1 MKHKDGCTA
10 VCPYFV
16 ARTGYKGQHFISCQL
31 GDSIFRLREERDQH
45 YRDFCCT
52 SRCHVCEATKRE
64 AGGTSMSEIISSK
77 DIQPV
82 VIQVASAEDA
92 ATLARIETGI
102 RTAAQNVV
110 QGYLTIGN
118 YLNEAKGRKI
128 VPHGQ
133 WEDWVLYNTGLSLRQ
148 AQQLMKAAR
157 EIPEGSAMA
166 ALPLSKARVILH
178 LPDAE
183 ERETLAKRATEENL
197 TVRNLEEQIKQLTN
211 DVSEARRSE
220 RRMAQEVQQAQDMR
234 ARLDADRRK
243 LEGDRYEMIQKQR
256 ERQAEIERLRAA
268 LAQAEQ
274 QKPQEGISPEAKRQ
288 IDALRQELA
297 EAEDYAEQQA
307 TLRQEAQRQL
317 LEQQSS
323 TASSV
328 GNLPDTLDLAA
339 AVRVFIGAA
348 GIFPHM
354 GTTLAN
360 MDGGKRRELA
370 GYVDMIADWV
380 DGARAALNSCAGVL
394 YVMGDEA
401 HE

>member
-1 MKHKDGCTA
+1 
-10 VCPYFV
+10 
-16 ARTGYKGQHFISCQL
+16 
-31 GDSIFRLREERDQH
+31 
-45 YRDFCCT
+45 
-52 SRCHVCEATKRE
+52 
-64 AGGTSMSEIISSK
+64 MSEIISSK

-110 QGYLTIGN
+110 QGYLTIGS

-211 DVSEARRSE
+211 DVSEARKSE
-220 RRMAQEVQQAQDMR
+220 RRMAQEVQQAQDM
-234 ARLDADRRK
+234 
-243 LEGDRYEMIQKQR
+243 
-256 ERQAEIERLRAA
+256 RAA

-274 QKPQEGISPEAKRQ
+274 QKPQEGISPEAQRQ

-297 EAEDYAEQQA
+297 DAEDYAEQQA

-354 GTTLAN
+354 GTALAN

>member
-1 MKHKDGCTA
+1 
-10 VCPYFV
+10 
-16 ARTGYKGQHFISCQL
+16 
-31 GDSIFRLREERDQH
+31 
-45 YRDFCCT
+45 
-52 SRCHVCEATKRE
+52 
-64 AGGTSMSEIISSK
+64 MSEIISSK

-82 VIQVASAEDA
+82 IIHVASAEDA
-92 ATLARIETGI
+92 AALARIETGI
-102 RTAAQNVV
+102 RTAAQNE
-110 QGYLTIGN
+110 GYLTIGS

-197 TVRNLEEQIKQLTN
+197 TVRNLEEQIRQLTN
-211 DVSEARRSE
+211 DVSEARKSE

-274 QKPQEGISPEAKRQ
+274 QKPQEGISPEA
-288 IDALRQELA
+288 
-297 EAEDYAEQQA
+297 
-307 TLRQEAQRQL
+307 
-317 LEQQSS
+317 
-323 TASSV
+323 
-328 GNLPDTLDLAA
+328 
-339 AVRVFIGAA
+339 
-348 GIFPHM
+348 
-354 GTTLAN
+354 
-360 MDGGKRRELA
+360 
-370 GYVDMIADWV
+370 
-380 DGARAALNSCAGVL
+380 
-394 YVMGDEA
+394 
-401 HE
+401 

>member
-1 MKHKDGCTA
+1 
-10 VCPYFV
+10 
-16 ARTGYKGQHFISCQL
+16 
-31 GDSIFRLREERDQH
+31 
-45 YRDFCCT
+45 
-52 SRCHVCEATKRE
+52 
-64 AGGTSMSEIISSK
+64 MSEIISSK

-82 VIQVASAEDA
+82 VIQVTSAEDA

-110 QGYLTIGN
+110 QGYLTIGS

-197 TVRNLEEQIKQLTN
+197 TVRSLEEQVRRLTD
-211 DVSEARRSE
+211 DVSEARKSE

-234 ARLDADRRK
+234 ARLDA
-243 LEGDRYEMIQKQR
+243 DRYEMIQKQR

-274 QKPQEGISPEAKRQ
+274 QRPQGGISPEAQRQ

-297 EAEDYAEQQA
+297 DAEDYAEQQA

-323 TASSV
+323 TAGSA

-360 MDGGKRRELA
+360 MDGGKRRELE

-394 YVMGDEA
+394 YVMGDDT

>member
-1 MKHKDGCTA
+1 
-10 VCPYFV
+10 
-16 ARTGYKGQHFISCQL
+16 
-31 GDSIFRLREERDQH
+31 
-45 YRDFCCT
+45 
-52 SRCHVCEATKRE
+52 
-64 AGGTSMSEIISSK
+64 
-77 DIQPV
+77 
-82 VIQVASAEDA
+82 
-92 ATLARIETGI
+92 
-102 RTAAQNVV
+102 
-110 QGYLTIGN
+110 
-118 YLNEAKGRKI
+118 
-128 VPHGQ
+128 
-133 WEDWVLYNTGLSLRQ
+133 
-148 AQQLMKAAR
+148 
-157 EIPEGSAMA
+157 MA

-197 TVRNLEEQIKQLTN
+197 TVRNLEEQIRQLTN
-211 DVSEARRSE
+211 DVSEARKSE

-243 LEGDRYEMIQKQR
+243 LEDDRYEMIQKQR
-256 ERQAEIERLRAA
+256 ERQAEIERLRAT

-274 QKPQEGISPEAKRQ
+274 QKPQEGISPEAQRQ

-297 EAEDYAEQQA
+297 DAEDYAEQQA

-323 TASSV
+323 TAGSA

-380 DGARAALNSCAGVL
+380 DGARAALNSCTGVL
-394 YVMGDEA
+394 YVMGDDA

>member
-1 MKHKDGCTA
+1 
-10 VCPYFV
+10 
-16 ARTGYKGQHFISCQL
+16 
-31 GDSIFRLREERDQH
+31 
-45 YRDFCCT
+45 
-52 SRCHVCEATKRE
+52 
-64 AGGTSMSEIISSK
+64 MSEIISSK

-110 QGYLTIGN
+110 QGYLTIGS

-211 DVSEARRSE
+211 DVSEARKSE

-274 QKPQEGISPEAKRQ
+274 QKPQEGISPEAQRQ

-297 EAEDYAEQQA
+297 DAEDYAEQQA

-394 YVMGDEA
+394 YVMGDET

>member
-1 MKHKDGCTA
+1 
-10 VCPYFV
+10 
-16 ARTGYKGQHFISCQL
+16 
-31 GDSIFRLREERDQH
+31 
-45 YRDFCCT
+45 
-52 SRCHVCEATKRE
+52 
-64 AGGTSMSEIISSK
+64 MSEIISSK

-110 QGYLTIGN
+110 QGYLTIGS

-211 DVSEARRSE
+211 DVSEARKSE

-268 LAQAEQ
+268 LAQAQQ
-274 QKPQEGISPEAKRQ
+274 QKPQEGISPEAQRQ
-288 IDALRQELA
+288 IEALRQELA
-297 EAEDYAEQQA
+297 DAEDYAEQQA

-317 LEQQSS
+317 LEQ
-323 TASSV
+323 
-328 GNLPDTLDLAA
+328 
-339 AVRVFIGAA
+339 
-348 GIFPHM
+348 
-354 GTTLAN
+354 
-360 MDGGKRRELA
+360 RRA
-370 GYVDMIADWV
+370 VDMD
-380 DGARAALNSCAGVL
+380 
-394 YVMGDEA
+394 GDEA
-401 HE
+401 AYWLRTPHAGYGYIVRYVDTDGSLNIGFASNSNGVLAACVIGSSDSSAPVGASERRDAHE

>member
-1 MKHKDGCTA
+1 
-10 VCPYFV
+10 
-16 ARTGYKGQHFISCQL
+16 
-31 GDSIFRLREERDQH
+31 
-45 YRDFCCT
+45 
-52 SRCHVCEATKRE
+52 
-64 AGGTSMSEIISSK
+64 MSEIISSK

-82 VIQVASAEDA
+82 VIQVTSAEDA

-110 QGYLTIGN
+110 QGYLTIGS

-197 TVRNLEEQIKQLTN
+197 TVRSLEEQVRRLTD
-211 DVSEARRSE
+211 DVSEARKSE

-243 LEGDRYEMIQKQR
+243 LEDDRYEMIQKQR

-274 QKPQEGISPEAKRQ
+274 QRPQGGISPEAQRQ

-297 EAEDYAEQQA
+297 DAEDYAEQHGGQRWQSA
-307 TLRQEAQRQL
+307 GHAGSCGRCPRIYRRGGYLPTHGHHAGQHGRRQ
-317 LEQQSS
+317 
-323 TASSV
+323 
-328 GNLPDTLDLAA
+328 
-339 AVRVFIGAA
+339 AA
-348 GIFPHM
+348 GV
-354 GTTLAN
+354 
-360 MDGGKRRELA
+360 GGLCGHDCRLGGR
-370 GYVDMIADWV
+370 
-380 DGARAALNSCAGVL
+380 CAGSAEQLRGRAVCD
-394 YVMGDEA
+394 GR
-401 HE
+401 

>member
-1 MKHKDGCTA
+1 
-10 VCPYFV
+10 
-16 ARTGYKGQHFISCQL
+16 
-31 GDSIFRLREERDQH
+31 
-45 YRDFCCT
+45 
-52 SRCHVCEATKRE
+52 
-64 AGGTSMSEIISSK
+64 MSEIISSK

-110 QGYLTIGN
+110 QGYLTIGS

-197 TVRNLEEQIKQLTN
+197 TVRNLEEQIRQLSN
-211 DVSEARRSE
+211 DVSEARKSE

-243 LEGDRYEMIQKQR
+243 LEDDRYEMIQKQR

-274 QKPQEGISPEAKRQ
+274 QRPQGGISPEAQRQ
-288 IDALRQELA
+288 IDA
-297 EAEDYAEQQA
+297 
-307 TLRQEAQRQL
+307 LRQEAQRQL

-323 TASSV
+323 TAGSA

-360 MDGGKRRELA
+360 MDGGKRRELE

-394 YVMGDEA
+394 YVMGDDA

>member
-1 MKHKDGCTA
+1 
-10 VCPYFV
+10 
-16 ARTGYKGQHFISCQL
+16 
-31 GDSIFRLREERDQH
+31 
-45 YRDFCCT
+45 
-52 SRCHVCEATKRE
+52 
-64 AGGTSMSEIISSK
+64 MSEIISSK

-110 QGYLTIGN
+110 QGYLTIGS

-211 DVSEARRSE
+211 DVSEARKSE

-274 QKPQEGISPEAKRQ
+274 Q
-288 IDALRQELA
+288 
-297 EAEDYAEQQA
+297 
-307 TLRQEAQRQL
+307 
-317 LEQQSS
+317 SS

-354 GTTLAN
+354 GTALAN

>member
-1 MKHKDGCTA
+1 
-10 VCPYFV
+10 
-16 ARTGYKGQHFISCQL
+16 
-31 GDSIFRLREERDQH
+31 
-45 YRDFCCT
+45 
-52 SRCHVCEATKRE
+52 
-64 AGGTSMSEIISSK
+64 MSEIISSK

-110 QGYLTIGN
+110 QGYLTIGS

-197 TVRNLEEQIKQLTN
+197 TVRNLEEQIRQLSN
-211 DVSEARRSE
+211 DVSEARKSE
-220 RRMAQEVQQAQDMR
+220 RRMAQEVQQVQDMR

-243 LEGDRYEMIQKQR
+243 LEDDRYEMIQKQR

-274 QKPQEGISPEAKRQ
+274 QRPQGGISPEAQRQ
-288 IDALRQELA
+288 IDA
-297 EAEDYAEQQA
+297 
-307 TLRQEAQRQL
+307 LRQEAQRQL

-323 TASSV
+323 TAGSA

-360 MDGGKRRELA
+360 MDGGKRRELE

-394 YVMGDEA
+394 YVMGDDA

>member
-1 MKHKDGCTA
+1 
-10 VCPYFV
+10 
-16 ARTGYKGQHFISCQL
+16 
-31 GDSIFRLREERDQH
+31 
-45 YRDFCCT
+45 
-52 SRCHVCEATKRE
+52 
-64 AGGTSMSEIISSK
+64 MSEIISK

-110 QGYLTIGN
+110 QGYLTIGS

-166 ALPLSKARVILH
+166 ALPMSKARVILH

-183 ERETLAKRATEENL
+183 EREALAKRAAEENL
-197 TVRNLEEQIKQLTN
+197 TVRTLEEQVRQLTD
-211 DVSEARRSE
+211 DVCQARKNE
-220 RRMAQEVQQAQDMR
+220 RQMAQAVQQAQDLR
-234 ARLDADRRK
+234 TRLEHDRS
-243 LEGDRYEMIQKQR
+243 EMMQ
-256 ERQAEIERLRAA
+256 ERQEKQAEIERLQKA

-274 QKPQEGISPEAKRQ
+274 QGGISPEAQRQ
-288 IDALRQELA
+288 IDALRQEVA
-297 EAEDYAEQQA
+297 DAEDYAEQQA
-307 TLRQEAQRQL
+307 VLRQEAQRQL
-317 LEQQSS
+317 LEQQSNTVS
-323 TASSV
+323 GT
-328 GNLPDTLDLAA
+328 GKLPDALDLAA

-354 GTTLAN
+354 GTTLAS
-360 MDGGKRRELA
+360 MDSGKRQELA

-380 DGARAALNSCAGVL
+380 DGARAALNSCTGVM
-394 YVMGDEA
+394 YVIGDEMHA
-401 HE
+401 

>member
-1 MKHKDGCTA
+1 
-10 VCPYFV
+10 
-16 ARTGYKGQHFISCQL
+16 
-31 GDSIFRLREERDQH
+31 
-45 YRDFCCT
+45 
-52 SRCHVCEATKRE
+52 
-64 AGGTSMSEIISSK
+64 MSEIISSK

-82 VIQVASAEDA
+82 VIQVTSAEDA

-110 QGYLTIGN
+110 QGYLTIGS

-197 TVRNLEEQIKQLTN
+197 TVRSLEEQVRRLTD
-211 DVSEARRSE
+211 DVSEARKSE

-243 LEGDRYEMIQKQR
+243 LEDDRYEMIQKQR

-274 QKPQEGISPEAKRQ
+274 QRPQGGISPEAQRQ

-297 EAEDYAEQQA
+297 DAEDYAEQQA
-307 TLRQEAQRQL
+307 TLRQEAQR
-317 LEQQSS
+317 
-323 TASSV
+323 
-328 GNLPDTLDLAA
+328 
-339 AVRVFIGAA
+339 
-348 GIFPHM
+348 
-354 GTTLAN
+354 
-360 MDGGKRRELA
+360 
-370 GYVDMIADWV
+370 
-380 DGARAALNSCAGVL
+380 
-394 YVMGDEA
+394 
-401 HE
+401 

>member
-1 MKHKDGCTA
+1 
-10 VCPYFV
+10 
-16 ARTGYKGQHFISCQL
+16 
-31 GDSIFRLREERDQH
+31 
-45 YRDFCCT
+45 
-52 SRCHVCEATKRE
+52 
-64 AGGTSMSEIISSK
+64 MSEIISSK

-110 QGYLTIGN
+110 QGYLTIGS

-211 DVSEARRSE
+211 DVSEARKSE

-268 LAQAEQ
+268 LAQAQQ
-274 QKPQEGISPEAKRQ
+274 QKPQEGISPEAQRQ
-288 IDALRQELA
+288 IEALRQELA
-297 EAEDYAEQQA
+297 DAEDYAEQQA
-307 TLRQEAQRQL
+307 TLRQ
-317 LEQQSS
+317 
-323 TASSV
+323 
-328 GNLPDTLDLAA
+328 
-339 AVRVFIGAA
+339 
-348 GIFPHM
+348 
-354 GTTLAN
+354 
-360 MDGGKRRELA
+360 
-370 GYVDMIADWV
+370 
-380 DGARAALNSCAGVL
+380 
-394 YVMGDEA
+394 
-401 HE
+401 

>member
-1 MKHKDGCTA
+1 
-10 VCPYFV
+10 
-16 ARTGYKGQHFISCQL
+16 
-31 GDSIFRLREERDQH
+31 
-45 YRDFCCT
+45 
-52 SRCHVCEATKRE
+52 
-64 AGGTSMSEIISSK
+64 MSEIISSK

-92 ATLARIETGI
+92 ATLARIETSI

-110 QGYLTIGN
+110 QGYLTIGS

-211 DVSEARRSE
+211 DVSEARKSE

-268 LAQAEQ
+268 LAQAQQ
-274 QKPQEGISPEAKRQ
+274 QKPQEGISPEAQRQ
-288 IDALRQELA
+288 I
-297 EAEDYAEQQA
+297 EA
-307 TLRQEAQRQL
+307 LRQEAQRQL

-354 GTTLAN
+354 GTALAN

>member
-1 MKHKDGCTA
+1 
-10 VCPYFV
+10 
-16 ARTGYKGQHFISCQL
+16 
-31 GDSIFRLREERDQH
+31 
-45 YRDFCCT
+45 
-52 SRCHVCEATKRE
+52 
-64 AGGTSMSEIISSK
+64 MSEIISSK

-110 QGYLTIGN
+110 QGYLTIGS

-211 DVSEARRSE
+211 DVSEARKSE
-220 RRMAQEVQQAQDMR
+220 
-234 ARLDADRRK
+234 RRK

-274 QKPQEGISPEAKRQ
+274 QKPQEGISPEAQRQ

-297 EAEDYAEQQA
+297 DAEDYAEQQA

-354 GTTLAN
+354 GTALAN

>member
-1 MKHKDGCTA
+1 
-10 VCPYFV
+10 
-16 ARTGYKGQHFISCQL
+16 
-31 GDSIFRLREERDQH
+31 
-45 YRDFCCT
+45 
-52 SRCHVCEATKRE
+52 
-64 AGGTSMSEIISSK
+64 MSEIISSK

-110 QGYLTIGN
+110 QGYLTIGS

-211 DVSEARRSE
+211 DVSEARKSE
-220 RRMAQEVQQAQDMR
+220 HRMAQEVQQAQDMR

-274 QKPQEGISPEAKRQ
+274 QKPQEGISPEAQRQ
-288 IDALRQELA
+288 IDA
-297 EAEDYAEQQA
+297 
-307 TLRQEAQRQL
+307 LRQEAQRQL

-354 GTTLAN
+354 GPTLAN

>member
-1 MKHKDGCTA
+1 
-10 VCPYFV
+10 
-16 ARTGYKGQHFISCQL
+16 
-31 GDSIFRLREERDQH
+31 
-45 YRDFCCT
+45 
-52 SRCHVCEATKRE
+52 
-64 AGGTSMSEIISSK
+64 MSEIISSK

-110 QGYLTIGN
+110 QGYLTIGS

-211 DVSEARRSE
+211 DVSEARKSE

-268 LAQAEQ
+268 LAQAQQ
-274 QKPQEGISPEAKRQ
+274 QKPQEGISPEAQRQ
-288 IDALRQELA
+288 I
-297 EAEDYAEQQA
+297 EA
-307 TLRQEAQRQL
+307 LRQEAQRQL

-323 TASSV
+323 MASSV

-354 GTTLAN
+354 GTALAN

>member
-1 MKHKDGCTA
+1 
-10 VCPYFV
+10 
-16 ARTGYKGQHFISCQL
+16 
-31 GDSIFRLREERDQH
+31 
-45 YRDFCCT
+45 
-52 SRCHVCEATKRE
+52 
-64 AGGTSMSEIISSK
+64 MSEIISSK

-110 QGYLTIGN
+110 QGYLTIGS
-118 YLNEAKGRKI
+118 YLNEAKTRKI

-197 TVRNLEEQIKQLTN
+197 TVRNLEEQVRQLTN
-211 DVSEARRSE
+211 DVSEARKSE
-220 RRMAQEVQQAQDMR
+220 RKMAQEVQQAQDMR

-243 LEGDRYEMIQKQR
+243 LEDDRYEMIQKQR

-268 LAQAEQ
+268 LAQA
-274 QKPQEGISPEAKRQ
+274 
-288 IDALRQELA
+288 
-297 EAEDYAEQQA
+297 
-307 TLRQEAQRQL
+307 
-317 LEQQSS
+317 EQQSS

-354 GTTLAN
+354 GTALAN
-360 MDGGKRRELA
+360 MDGGKRRKLA

>member
-1 MKHKDGCTA
+1 
-10 VCPYFV
+10 
-16 ARTGYKGQHFISCQL
+16 
-31 GDSIFRLREERDQH
+31 
-45 YRDFCCT
+45 
-52 SRCHVCEATKRE
+52 
-64 AGGTSMSEIISSK
+64 MSEIISSK

-110 QGYLTIGN
+110 QGYLTIGS

-211 DVSEARRSE
+211 DVSEARKSE
-220 RRMAQEVQQAQDMR
+220 HRMAQEVQQAQDMR

-274 QKPQEGISPEAKRQ
+274 QKPQEGISRKPSDRLTRCGRNWRTRRTMPNNKPRCGRKRSGS
-288 IDALRQELA
+288 
-297 EAEDYAEQQA
+297 YW
-307 TLRQEAQRQL
+307 
-317 LEQQSS
+317 SS
-323 TASSV
+323 
-328 GNLPDTLDLAA
+328 
-339 AVRVFIGAA
+339 
-348 GIFPHM
+348 
-354 GTTLAN
+354 
-360 MDGGKRRELA
+360 
-370 GYVDMIADWV
+370 
-380 DGARAALNSCAGVL
+380 RAARRAVWAIYRIRWILRPLSAYLSARRVSSRTWAPRWPTWTAASGGNWRA
-394 YVMGDEA
+394 MWT
-401 HE
+401 

>member
-1 MKHKDGCTA
+1 
-10 VCPYFV
+10 
-16 ARTGYKGQHFISCQL
+16 
-31 GDSIFRLREERDQH
+31 
-45 YRDFCCT
+45 
-52 SRCHVCEATKRE
+52 
-64 AGGTSMSEIISSK
+64 MSEIISSK

-110 QGYLTIGN
+110 QGYLTIGS

-211 DVSEARRSE
+211 DVSEARKSE

-274 QKPQEGISPEAKRQ
+274 QKPQEGISPEAQRQ
-288 IDALRQELA
+288 IDA
-297 EAEDYAEQQA
+297 
-307 TLRQEAQRQL
+307 LRQEAQRQL

-354 GTTLAN
+354 GTALAN

>member
-1 MKHKDGCTA
+1 
-10 VCPYFV
+10 
-16 ARTGYKGQHFISCQL
+16 
-31 GDSIFRLREERDQH
+31 
-45 YRDFCCT
+45 
-52 SRCHVCEATKRE
+52 
-64 AGGTSMSEIISSK
+64 MSEIIGT

-82 VIQVASAEDA
+82 IIQVDSAEDA

-157 EIPEGSAMA
+157 EIPVGSAMA

-183 ERETLAKRATEENL
+183 EREALAKKATEENL
-197 TVRNLEEQIKQLTN
+197 TVRNLEEKVRQLTEN
-211 DVSEARRSE
+211 VSEARKSE
-220 RRMAQEVQQAQDMR
+220 HEMAQAVQQAQDMR
-234 ARLDADRRK
+234 EQLAKDRKILEDDRRK
-243 LEGDRYEMIQKQR
+243 MLQAQQEH
-256 ERQAEIERLRAA
+256 QAEIERLRTA
-268 LAQAEQ
+268 LMQAEQ
-274 QKPQEGISPEAKRQ
+274 QKQSTGISPEARQQ

-297 EAEDYAEQQA
+297 DAEEYAERQA
-307 TLRQEAQRQL
+307 VLRQEAQQQL
-317 LEQQSS
+317 LKQQSQ
-323 TASSV
+323 AICDV
-328 GNLPDTLDLAA
+328 DRLPDTLDLAA

-348 GIFPHM
+348 GVFPHM
-354 GTTLAN
+354 STTLAN
-360 MDGGKRRELA
+360 MDESKRRELM

-380 DGARAALNSCAGVL
+380 DGAKAALHSCTGVFH
-394 YVMGDEA
+394 VIGDDM